1 MTWNIQHV
9 SKDVEQAVPENNQRN
24 HQQVLVVW
32 FDIVELPQQQ
42 MGFLNA
48 LLIRPQKLRNKLPGI
63 HVMNG

>member
-1 MTWNIQHV
+1 
-9 SKDVEQAVPENNQRN
+9 
-24 HQQVLVVW
+24 
-32 FDIVELPQQQ
+32 